1 MTSLRRITLF
11 TALACILLFGAAHT
25 LVHAQADGSL
35 GANGDCEQNN
45 SACATGF
52 TCESNANSDDTCVAT
67 GGYTG
72 SIACGVG
79 SVPAGSSCVSCP
91 NGDNA
96 DTAADCPTD
105 GSQTA
110 NPGTG
115 GSQTANPGTGGSQTV
130 NTGTG
135 GASLQNPLTAT
146 DLPTLLNEVLG
157 YVVGLGTIALTI
169 MLVYVG
175 FLFVAARGNSE
186 KVSQARQMLLYIVI
200 GGLLILGAQGLETVI
215 QSTIQAL

>member
-35 GANGDCEQNN
+35 GANG
-45 SACATGF
+45 
-52 TCESNANSDDTCVAT
+52 
-67 GGYTG
+67 
-72 SIACGVG
+72 
-79 SVPAGSSCVSCP
+79 
-91 NGDNA
+91 
-96 DTAADCPTD
+96 
-105 GSQTA
+105 SQTV
-110 NPGTG
+110 NTGTG
-115 GSQTANPGTGGSQTV
+115 GSQTVNPGTGGSQTV

-135 GASLQNPLTAT
+135 AASLQNPLNAT

-186 KVSQARQMLLYIVI
+186 KVSQARQMLLYVVI